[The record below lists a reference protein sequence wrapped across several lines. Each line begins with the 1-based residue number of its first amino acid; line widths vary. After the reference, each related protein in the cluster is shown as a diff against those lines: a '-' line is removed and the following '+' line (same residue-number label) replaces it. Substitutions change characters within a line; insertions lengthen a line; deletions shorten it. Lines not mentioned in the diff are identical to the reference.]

1 MTDVGAPTL
10 ILNQTS
16 LDGNVEYPPVPHE
29 AVLSYPKK
37 NRHVTFRGDLS
48 HGVASTMS
56 VDSDDDSRL
65 TLLVNWWLD
74 KPMAPNC
81 DYISDKK
88 AKNINFYYPEEV
100 WKMKNDIIVDGKSVS
115 RDAGLDDIAEYSYL
129 DINHEDDRHKHYERH
144 LETLPPADGLHYDM
158 PKIGTMK
165 SGVLYAINWAW
176 NHVFDEVGMLDLWNQ
191 NQVNSMFRM
200 VSERSERVLK
210 YEPAS
215 EASQSQLLYRRKYE
229 PLLTPS
235 HLLRSAQEEP
245 KCLVFLEE
253 RDLEETGYW
262 LQPLAK
268 RYSGKVKVYTATP
281 KTSKAAWKEFGIR
294 KKDLPVAVMH
304 DTVTDRKQIMKG
316 KFSKGGVEGLWT
328 DFLGGGG
335 GGNCEEK

>member
-200 VSERSERVLK
+200 VSERSEPVTTFVQTKIRATTNPFAPSSLGAGGAKVLGFFGG
-210 YEPAS
+210 EGLGGNWILAAAAS
-215 EASQSQLLYRRKYE
+215 KTLQRESKGVHSD
-229 PLLTPS
+229 
-235 HLLRSAQEEP
+235 AQDEQGRLEGIWDT
-245 KCLVFLEE
+245 EE
-253 RDLEETGYW
+253 RFACGCHARYGY
-262 LQPLAK
+262 
-268 RYSGKVKVYTATP
+268 
-281 KTSKAAWKEFGIR
+281 
-294 KKDLPVAVMH
+294 
-304 DTVTDRKQIMKG
+304 
-316 KFSKGGVEGLWT
+316 
-328 DFLGGGG
+328 
-335 GGNCEEK
+335 